1 MEWVWRW
8 AVRSN
13 EDAVANAR
21 AASTALSRLRVERE
35 EAEVYCRERYD
46 VPAGRGRCRCPRRTG
61 GSLI

>member
-13 EDAVANAR
+13 EAAVANAR

-35 EAEVYCRERYD
+35 EAELYCHGKYA
-46 VPAGRGRCRCPRRTG
+46 VPSAADAADARVAPVAR
-61 GSLI
+61 

>member
-35 EAEVYCRERYD
+35 EAEVYCGERYG
-46 VPAGRGRCRCPRRTG
+46 VPAAPDAADARVAQVAR
-61 GSLI
+61 

>member
-46 VPAGRGRCRCPRRTG
+46 VPAAADAADARVAQVAR
-61 GSLI
+61 